1 MFIFYNLDAL
11 FLFLWI
17 FYTEKMFDKNYSH
30 NDDNEL
36 KVHFVNQSIDWERI
50 EVGLGWRI
58 QIL

>member
-1 MFIFYNLDAL
+1 
-11 FLFLWI
+11 
-17 FYTEKMFDKNYSH
+17 MFDKNYSH